1 MTFHLLKI
9 SLVQKYIMGLTGLG
23 LALFVLLHMLGN
35 LLIFCGE
42 KSYNLYAHKL
52 TSNPFLLAFEVGLLS
67 LFACHIVLALALSFK
82 NKKARPEK
90 YARPLKGLKATA
102 FYQKSLLAQ
111 GVVIL
116 IFVIWHLITFKF
128 GPYYEITYGEE
139 TVRDLF
145 RLLIE
150 AFQSPLMVVGYLL
163 ALLVLSFH
171 LFHGLASSVQS
182 LGLSHPRFELGI
194 KKISLVYTALVTL
207 GYMVL
212 PLYIYWFF

>member
-1 MTFHLLKI
+1 M
-9 SLVQKYIMGLTGLG
+9 QKYLMGLTGLG

-52 TSNPFLLAFEVGLLS
+52 TSNPFLLAFEMGLLA
-67 LFACHIVLALALSFK
+67 LFIGHIGLALVLSLK
-82 NKKARPEK
+82 NKKARLQK
-90 YARPLKGLKATA
+90 YAHKLKGFKATA
-102 FYQKSLLAQ
+102 FYQKTLLAQ
-111 GVVIL
+111 GLVIL
-116 IFVIWHLITFKF
+116 VFVIWHLITFKF
-128 GPYYEITYGEE
+128 GPYYTAVYGEE

-150 AFQSPLMVVGYLL
+150 VFQNPFIVIGYLL
-163 ALLVLSFH
+163 ALLILSFH
-171 LFHGLASSVQS
+171 LFHGVASSVAS

-194 KKISLVYTALVTL
+194 KKVSLVYTVLVTA

-212 PLYIYWFF
+212 PIYIYIFM